1 MNLKTWITVFIA
13 VAQSAT
19 VTVTSTGDF
28 RIGGIVTTAPAG
40 TTAAAA
46 VATTTTYAGGVYE
59 VDIAS
64 EDGHDDHDHD
74 EHDGH
79 DHGSASTTATGQT
92 TAVTDCHFHEETQYC
107 VNGDKAEG
115 YIVPAPTETSNAPE
129 EYTGCHSHG
138 AETYCL
144 REDGDEVQFVSLGA
158 EASSDEQEDAAEF
171 GGAVGV
177 TCHFHAGVEHCV
189 DANGNTVNR
198 SGASA
203 CSAPDYDYNIPLRIG
218 CLFAILATSA
228 IGVYLPIL
236 TNKFLNFSLTG
247 VIFTGFRQFGTGVI
261 IATAFVHLI
270 THAEMMWSN
279 ECMAPLD
286 YEATGTSITM
296 AGIFLCFAIEYFIK
310 RIALA
315 RLKKADAKNAQEEI
329 EVTDENPKE
338 NELSDSSSSLER
350 GGTVAVPPLSRKIS
364 VIMLEAGIIFHS
376 ILLGVT
382 LVVAGN
388 SFFIT
393 LFIVIIFHQM
403 FEGFAL
409 GTKIAEL
416 NMVSLWYKLLMALAF
431 ALITPIG
438 MAIGIGV
445 LSRFNGNSSST
456 LIALGTLDS
465 FSAGILIWTGLV
477 EMWAGDWIYG
487 ALVNANWLNT
497 TVGFLSLIAGMI
509 LMSVLGKWA

>member
-28 RIGGIVTTAPAG
+28 RIGGITTSAPTG

-46 VATTTTYAGGVYE
+46 AAATTTFGGGIYE
-59 VDIAS
+59 SDIES
-64 EDGHDDHDHD
+64 DHDHDDHDH
-74 EHDGH
+74 
-79 DHGSASTTATGQT
+79 GSATTTATGQT
-92 TAVTDCHFHEETQYC
+92 TAITDCHFHEETQYC
-107 VNGDKAEG
+107 VNGDKVEG
-115 YIVPAPTETSNAPE
+115 YIVPAPTETSSAPE

-138 AETYCL
+138 DETYCL
-144 REDGDEVQFVSLGA
+144 KENGDEVQFVSLGS
-158 EASSDEQEDAAEF
+158 EASSADQEDAAEF
-171 GGAVGV
+171 GGAEGV

-189 DANGNTVNR
+189 DANGRTVNR
-198 SGASA
+198 SGADS
-203 CSAPDYDYNIPLRIG
+203 CTAPDYDYNTRLRVG

-228 IGVYLPIL
+228 LGVYLPIL
-236 TNKFLNFSLTG
+236 TNKFLNFSLNG

-261 IATAFVHLI
+261 ISTAFVHLI

-315 RLKKADAKNAQEEI
+315 RLKKADSQNPQEDI
-329 EVTDENPKE
+329 EVTDQNPKE

-350 GGTVAVPPLSRKIS
+350 GGAVVVPALSRKIS

-376 ILLGVT
+376 ILIGVT
-382 LVVAGN
+382 LVVAGD

-416 NMVSLWYKLLMALAF
+416 DMIPLWHKLLMAFGF
-431 ALITPIG
+431 AIVTPVG

-445 LSRFNGNSSST
+445 LSTFNGNSSST

-497 TVGFLSLIAGMI
+497 TVGFISLVAGMI